1 MEGFKEISPFDKK
14 HKNHKNE
21 KEQFIENPIGSNYMK
36 LEFERMP
43 EINVNR
49 TIKFTEKR

>member
-1 MEGFKEISPFDKK
+1 MKDFKEINPFDRKR
-14 HKNHKNE
+14 KNPENE
-21 KEQFIENPIGSNYMK
+21 KEQFIENPIGANYIK
-36 LEFERMP
+36 LEFERIP